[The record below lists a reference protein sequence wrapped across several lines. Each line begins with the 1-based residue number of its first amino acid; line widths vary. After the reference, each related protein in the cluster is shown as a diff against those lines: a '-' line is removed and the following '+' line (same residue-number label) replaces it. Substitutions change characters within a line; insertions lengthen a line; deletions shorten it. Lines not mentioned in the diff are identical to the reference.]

1 MRFALLFVVVILNSS
16 CGTKL
21 PPVPAHY
28 QTSYIGDDTFF
39 SVPYYEGPAE
49 KEYTVDQYLKQNPVC
64 VNLEDYKKLKKY
76 AGDVLQIIR
85 NKCPALVK

>member
-1 MRFALLFVVVILNSS
+1 MRFALLFVVVVVSSS

-21 PPVPAHY
+21 PPVPQHF
-28 QTSYIGDDTFF
+28 QTTYVEDSFF

-64 VNLEDYKKLKKY
+64 VNLDDYKKLKKY
-76 AGDVLQIIR
+76 AGDVLQII
-85 NKCPALVK
+85 KKSCPNLVK